1 VFSGTAHP
9 GATLSL
15 SIEGTITESSERVQ
29 TAADEWV
36 GDLEIGDDGA
46 WTFTP
51 AEALENGEYTL
62 TASAAVEGGDP
73 ELTSSEASVSFTVAA
88 EGDDD
93 GDELPDT
100 GSSNTW
106 MIVVGVALLA
116 LGGVAIAIRARR
128 NGTTA

>member
-1 VFSGTAHP
+1 
-9 GATLSL
+9 
-15 SIEGTITESSERVQ
+15 
-29 TAADEWV
+29 
-36 GDLEIGDDGA
+36 
-46 WTFTP
+46 
-51 AEALENGEYTL
+51 
-62 TASAAVEGGDP
+62 
-73 ELTSSEASVSFTVAA
+73 VSFTVAA

-116 LGGVAIAIRARR
+116 LGGVAIALRARR